1 MSLSCIMGI
10 GMQFK
15 KLYDSFGIPVV
26 NILLDHPISFAGFM
40 VDPTDK
46 YIQFASDEDHVV
58 FCKKY
63 WNFENSFSFPIWER
77 H

>member
-46 YIQFASDEDHVV
+46 YIQF
-58 FCKKY
+58 
-63 WNFENSFSFPIWER
+63 
-77 H
+77 